1 MKATR
6 YSRIALVLAV
16 FLWPAA
22 GLHTAPQLLRELP
35 LNRFPASRHTET
47 DARGFYSMPTA
58 VEDDYFDGTG
68 PASRVQRHFKTAGR
82 AGSRYFR
89 CAFSWNGIERERDH
103 YRWTFW
109 DNLVDQAQKKHIGLI
124 PYVAYSPRWAVREDK
139 EFWKQPPSDP
149 QSYGDFM
156 YRIASRYRGRVA
168 AWEIWNEPDNRD
180 YWTGT
185 VEQFAELVKVAARRI
200 READPNAVLVLGGM
214 SYGLSPFL
222 KHLIADDHIDRYVDV
237 VALHAYPES
246 WSNERA
252 ETVFQQWIPA
262 VWDALDRDQS
272 GVDLW
277 VNEMGYA
284 DYRFKPNQASV
295 YGTNVFY
302 RYEHTRQY
310 QAEMLFKFE
319 VMALASERVSL
330 TGWYRIDDFPSS
342 ETRLGSDFVNYHL
355 GLTDAQ
361 GRSKP
366 ALAALSFFDRLFGEG
381 TRRVPARVTHGGAS
395 QAVLN
400 IFQEK
405 DGKLAVVGWLRS
417 SLPSEVRGGSGMLP
431 DRRSETVS
439 VELPCERPKLE
450 GYFDAEGHRVQRAA
464 KAGDKSLDGITL
476 TGSDVFIAE
485 LACPT
490 LAPAQ

>member
-1 MKATR
+1 MTLSR
-6 YSRIALVLAV
+6 DLRIALVLAV
-16 FLWPAA
+16 LLWPAA
-22 GLHTAPQLLRELP
+22 GLHTAPQTRRELP
-35 LNRFPASRHTET
+35 LNRFPASRHAET
-47 DARGFYSMPTA
+47 DARGFYFMPTA
-58 VEDDYFDGTG
+58 VEDDYFDGTS
-68 PASRVQRHFKTAGR
+68 PASRVQRHFETAGR
-82 AGSRYFR
+82 AGARYFR

-103 YRWTFW
+103 YDWTFW
-109 DNLVDQAQKKHIGLI
+109 DNLVAQAQQKHIGLI
-124 PYVAYSPRWAVREDK
+124 PYVAYSPRWAVRDDK
-139 EFWKQPPSDP
+139 EFWKQPPMDP

-185 VEQFAELVKVAARRI
+185 VEQFADLVKVAARRI

-222 KHLIADDHIDRYVDV
+222 KRLIVDDHIDRYVDV

-262 VWDALDRDQS
+262 VSDALVQDQS

-284 DYRFKPNQASV
+284 DYRFKLNQASV

-302 RYEHTRQY
+302 RYEHTRKY

-366 ALAALSFFDRLFGEG
+366 ALAALSFFDRLFGEPI
-381 TRRVPARVTHGGAS
+381 RRVPARVTPEAP

-400 IFQEK
+400 VFQEK
-405 DGKLAVVGWLRS
+405 DGNVAVVGWLRS
-417 SLPSEVRGGSGMLP
+417 SVPSEVKGDTGMLP

-439 VELPCERPKLE
+439 VELPCDRPKLE
-450 GYFDAEGHRVQRAA
+450 GYFDPEGHRVQRPAQI
-464 KAGDKSLDGITL
+464 GVKSLNGITL

-485 LACPT
+485 LACPS
-490 LAPAQ
+490 